1 MLTKRITIRDWYMTW
16 NIFFYFFSFIVI
28 SPINFSPVW
37 RIIINIFFFFPALM
51 PAIGGMYLE
60 CLKTNDSEGY
70 DKRANIFSN
79 IDLVL
84 KISILVLILV
94 FYEPVVKFRSLSF
107 ILLVILNTVDFIIT
121 CVFLRYSNISN
132 ISLYDVYLEMKAV
145 SDNEAVAQKSWLQ
158 SLVFVVYLVEVED
171 SSSVTIKVILTI
183 AILIALF
190 ACDKHEERKFKYRK
204 KKIKTMLIVWI
215 LRIGAIIVALLN
227 CHMIIPILI
236 QSCEHSIV
244 LRDQRKND

>member
-16 NIFFYFFSFIVI
+16 NIFFYLFSFIVI
-28 SPINFSPVW
+28 SPINFSPAW
-37 RIIINIFFFFPALM
+37 RIIINVFFFLPALI

-84 KISILVLILV
+84 KIGILALILV
-94 FYEPVVKFRSLSF
+94 FYETVVKIRSISF
-107 ILLVILNTVDFIIT
+107 ILLALLNVVDFVIT

-132 ISLYDVYLEMKAV
+132 TSLYDVYLEMKSV
-145 SDNEAVAQKSWLQ
+145 SDNEALAQKSWLQ
-158 SLVFVVYLVEVED
+158 SLVFVVYLAEVEY
-171 SSSVTIKVILTI
+171 SSSVSIKVILTI

-190 ACDKHEERKFKYRK
+190 VCDKYEEKKFNYRK
-204 KKIKTMLIVWI
+204 KKIKTILTVWI
-215 LRIGAIIVALLN
+215 LRTGAITLALLDW
-227 CHMIIPILI
+227 HMIVPILI

-244 LRDQRKND
+244 LRDQRNND